1 VSLRLDTAFAELA
14 LRTGGDTAALT
25 VFRRVLA
32 ADPPPDPAT
41 AWRARRGQAWALE
54 KLGRLE
60 EAITEYRELLVA
72 PEVVPGG
79 ADWALLTVA
88 LCRCYRDVGDHAMS
102 IDVGERALR
111 ELAAAEVEPIH
122 EHLQLGSTL
131 MGCYVVRGDLTSA
144 KLLAE
149 QLLPLADRADS
160 RVARGAV
167 EWNRSV
173 IAREQGRLADALE
186 LAERALVLMAEA
198 DNERHQGMLRVNLAT
213 VLLAGGEPCRAVELL
228 ATAHPVLAD
237 HAQLHEAVF
246 AMALQAEGLVQLG
259 RADAALGWVARG
271 RALLDRGRHAHWE
284 HRAQLALAAARAR
297 LLAGQDGPGEAELR
311 GCAALLGQAA
321 PARPV
326 AVLWRQLGD
335 VWAERQQ
342 PEEAMTAYQAALTV
356 VGLPA
361 APVPVSARRRALS

>member
-1 VSLRLDTAFAELA
+1 MSLRLDTAFAELA
-14 LRTGGDTAALT
+14 LRAGGDTAALAA
-25 VFRRVLA
+25 FRQVLA
-32 ADPPPDPAT
+32 ADPPPDRAT

-60 EAITEYRELLVA
+60 EAITEYRELLA
-72 PEVVPGG
+72 AAEAVPGS

-88 LCRCYRDVGDHAMS
+88 LCRCYRDVGDHGMS
-102 IDVGERALR
+102 IDLGERALR

-122 EHLQLGSTL
+122 EHVQLGSTL

-144 KLLAE
+144 QLLAE
-149 QLLPLADRADS
+149 QLLPLAERADS

-173 IAREQGRLADALE
+173 IAREQGRLADALQ

-198 DNERHQGMLRVNLAT
+198 DNERHQGMLRVNLAS
-213 VLLAGGEPCRAVELL
+213 VLLAGGEPRRAVELL

-237 HAQLHEAVF
+237 HAQTHEAVL
-246 AMALQAEGLVQLG
+246 AMALHAEALVQLG
-259 RADAALGWVARG
+259 DPDAALAWVERG
-271 RALLDRGRHAHWE
+271 RALLDRGRRPFWP
-284 HRAQLALAAARAR
+284 HRAQLALVAARAR

-311 GCAALLGQAA
+311 GCAALLGRAA
-321 PARPV
+321 PDRPV

-342 PEEAMTAYQAALTV
+342 PDEAMSAYQTALTV
-356 VGLPA
+356 LGLPA
-361 APVPVSARRRALS
+361 ASMPATGRRRALS

>member
-1 VSLRLDTAFAELA
+1 MSLRLDTAFAELA
-14 LRTGGDTAALT
+14 LRTGGDTAALA

-41 AWRARRGQAWALE
+41 AWRAHRGQAWALE

-72 PEVVPGG
+72 PEAVPGS

-102 IDVGERALR
+102 IDLGERALR
-111 ELAAAEVEPIH
+111 ELAAAEAEPIH

-149 QLLPLADRADS
+149 QLLPLAERADS

-213 VLLAGGEPCRAVELL
+213 VLLAGGEPCRSVELL
-228 ATAHPVLAD
+228 ATAHPILAD

-246 AMALQAEGLVQLG
+246 AMALHAEALVQLG
-259 RADAALGWVARG
+259 EPDAALDWVARG
-271 RALLDRGRHAHWE
+271 RARLDGGGQPHWYY
-284 HRAQLALAAARAR
+284 RAQLALAAARAR

-311 GCAALLGQAA
+311 GCAALLGRAA
-321 PARPV
+321 SARPV

-342 PEEAMTAYQAALTV
+342 AEEAMTAYQTALTV
-356 VGLPA
+356 LGLPA
-361 APVPVSARRRALS
+361 APVPVSGRRRALS

>member
-1 VSLRLDTAFAELA
+1 
-14 LRTGGDTAALT
+14 
-25 VFRRVLA
+25 
-32 ADPPPDPAT
+32 
-41 AWRARRGQAWALE
+41 
-54 KLGRLE
+54 
-60 EAITEYRELLVA
+60 
-72 PEVVPGG
+72 
-79 ADWALLTVA
+79 
-88 LCRCYRDVGDHAMS
+88 MS
-102 IDVGERALR
+102 IDLGERALR

-149 QLLPLADRADS
+149 QLLPLAERADS

-198 DNERHQGMLRVNLAT
+198 DNERHQGMLRVNLAA
-213 VLLAGGEPCRAVELL
+213 VLLIGGEPRRAVELL
-228 ATAHPVLAD
+228 AAAHPVLAD

-246 AMALQAEGLVQLG
+246 AIALHAESLVQLG
-259 RADAALGWVARG
+259 DPDGALAQVMDG
-271 RALLDRGRHAHWE
+271 RALLDRGREAHPE

-297 LLAGQDGPGEAELR
+297 LLAGRDEAGEAELR
-311 GCAALLGQAA
+311 GCAALLDRAA
-321 PARPV
+321 ASRPV

-342 PEEAMTAYQAALTV
+342 AEEAMTAYQTALTV
-356 VGLPA
+356 LGLPA
-361 APVPVSARRRALS
+361 APLPVHGRRRALS